1 MNGERYFEEHPW
13 ERACKTV
20 AQRNLGEVYEIAIQV
35 VCEDGTC
42 EECFDLWL
50 SRCEQLIGQSVNGEV
65 LRTDKVISLVG
76 RTEGC
81 IVRIFVD
88 ESASEIT
95 ENFEIVTQKALFVW
109 KPGTSLQGRIT
120 GGYSGTGQKF
130 VSDLEVKA

>member
-1 MNGERYFEEHPW
+1 MNDERYFEEHPW
-13 ERACKTV
+13 NRACEAI
-20 AQRNLGEVYEIAIQV
+20 AQRNLGKIYEIALQV
-35 VCEDGTC
+35 VCEEGAC

-76 RTEGC
+76 RTEDC

-88 ESASEIT
+88 ESGSEVT
-95 ENFEIVTQKALFVW
+95 ENFEIVTEKALFVW

>member
-13 ERACKTV
+13 NRACAAI
-20 AQRNLGEVYEIAIQV
+20 AQRNLGKIYELAIQV
-35 VCEDGTC
+35 VCEAGKC
-42 EECFDLWL
+42 EEAFEQWL
-50 SRCEQLIGQSVNGEV
+50 TRCEQLIGETVDGEV
-65 LRTDKVISLVG
+65 LRTENVISLVG
-76 RTEGC
+76 RTQEC

-88 ESASEIT
+88 ESGFEAT
-95 ENFEIVTQKALFVW
+95 ENFEIVTEKALFVW